1 MMFEE
6 INIDGILYLI
16 SSTKVKELEEED
28 KVDKG
33 TEIIQPENV
42 LNEDITISQY
52 LK

>member
-1 MMFEE
+1 MVFEK
-6 INIDGILYLI
+6 ITIDGMLYLI
-16 SSTKVKELEEED
+16 PSTKVKELEEED

-42 LNEDITISQY
+42 SNEDITVFQY